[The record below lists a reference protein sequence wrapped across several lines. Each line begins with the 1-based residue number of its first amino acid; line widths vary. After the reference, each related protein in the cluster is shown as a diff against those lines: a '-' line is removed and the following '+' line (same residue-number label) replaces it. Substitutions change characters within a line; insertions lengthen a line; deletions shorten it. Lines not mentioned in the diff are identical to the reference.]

1 MQITHLYLERTKHL
15 TGGRYLK
22 HIQGSG
28 VKVLNTQWCLLGVW
42 SGRKIFVQG
51 ERLAGVLGLL
61 WIKSYRM
68 SLITALS
75 CTILNE
81 AWSGIISSNCSQ
93 TLICV
98 RTTSSPSSGAGPRN
112 LPLNQT
118 QQTIFC
124 RWCAERL
131 ENPLAFLFLF
141 FNLREC
147 PAGVL
152 WLPGYNIKG
161 YFKTGWTA
169 HLSKNWEN
177 SCLKVQTILILCWQK
192 MKTKTENE
200 TLAFWTAKQ
209 HQGDATGR
217 WCGMHSHR

>member
-1 MQITHLYLERTKHL
+1 MVRKKDL
-15 TGGRYLK
+15 
-22 HIQGSG
+22 
-28 VKVLNTQWCLLGVW
+28 C
-42 SGRKIFVQG
+42 SGRKTSRSTGLVVDKILSNEFDHSTVLHDFKWGMGWNIIFKLFSNLNLCENYIIPKFWGRAQKSSFKTNT
-51 ERLAGVLGLL
+51 AGYFLQV
-61 WIKSYRM
+61 
-68 SLITALS
+68 
-75 CTILNE
+75 
-81 AWSGIISSNCSQ
+81 
-93 TLICV
+93 V
-98 RTTSSPSSGAGPRN
+98 RRG
-112 LPLNQT
+112 
-118 QQTIFC
+118 
-124 RWCAERL
+124 L

-192 MKTKTENE
+192 MKTKTEHE
-200 TLAFWTAKQ
+200 TLAFWTEKQ